1 MKVVRTAT
9 TVLWSHLWDGPLGE
23 KGNEEET
30 VGKKEMPQKKK
41 KKNRMYQHL
50 GARKSS
56 PVESWK
62 YHGHSSE
69 EVGSMEKTQPPLDT
83 LPKAERKRKK
93 YPGIF
98 FSCHCLPLTG
108 PC

>member
-41 KKNRMYQHL
+41 KKKKNRMN
-50 GARKSS
+50 
-56 PVESWK
+56 
-62 YHGHSSE
+62 
-69 EVGSMEKTQPPLDT
+69 
-83 LPKAERKRKK
+83 
-93 YPGIF
+93 
-98 FSCHCLPLTG
+98 
-108 PC
+108 